1 MTTPALRKCEPTMSQ
16 RGPIGINGT
25 SNGHAEKPSAAQEQA
40 AGGPARPTEE
50 AYAESPRK
58 PKSERENA
66 FDLGGWLVQGLVGL
80 SEELRHS
87 DLGLPEDFW
96 VHAYAARKEALLAAR
111 ALVDAALEKCAEE
124 EGKATKATKKPPKR
138 GQVSIDFG

>member
-1 MTTPALRKCEPTMSQ
+1 MSQ

-25 SNGHAEKPSAAQEQA
+25 NNGHAEKPSAAPEQA
-40 AGGPARPTEE
+40 VGGSAPPTSEEYAG
-50 AYAESPRK
+50 SPRK

-66 FDLGGWLVQGLVGL
+66 FDVGGWLVQGLVGL

-111 ALVDAALEKCAEE
+111 ALVDAALEKCAAEDE
-124 EGKATKATKKPPKR
+124 AAQKTKKSPQR

>member
-1 MTTPALRKCEPTMSQ
+1 MSQ

-25 SNGHAEKPSAAQEQA
+25 SNGHAHTSAEPEQTAQD
-40 AGGPARPTEE
+40 GGQPAEE
-50 AYAESPRK
+50 PQAESPRK
-58 PKSERENA
+58 PKTERENA
-66 FDLGGWLVQGLVGL
+66 FDMGAWLVQGLLGF

-111 ALVDAALEKCAEE
+111 ALVDAALESYAAEE
-124 EGKATKATKKPPKR
+124 SKKAAQKKKPSQR

>member
-1 MTTPALRKCEPTMSQ
+1 MNQ
-16 RGPIGINGT
+16 RGPIGVSGAG
-25 SNGHAEKPSAAQEQA
+25 SDEKPFASSEQREEP
-40 AGGPARPTEE
+40 PAPSRSEPHGD
-50 AYAESPRK
+50 SPRK

-66 FDLGGWLVQGLVGL
+66 FDATGWLLQGLAGL
-80 SEELRHS
+80 SEELRHN

-111 ALVDAALEKCAEE
+111 SLIDVALERCEASE
-124 EGKATKATKKPPKR
+124 AAKKPSKPPTR